1 MPRDSVGRTFGVALL
16 LCVVCSVLV
25 SGAAVMLKPTQDANK
40 LLDKRRN
47 ILTAAGL
54 ADEPGTVDELFE
66 RIQARI
72 VDLDT
77 GEYRDDIDV
86 DTYDFIAAAA
96 DPQMGVAIP
105 KDQDRAGI
113 KRRARNV
120 PVYLVEKKGRVD
132 KVILPIYGKGL
143 WSTLYGFVALD
154 RDDLNTIRSLLYYQH
169 GETPGLGGEVD
180 NPSWKA
186 LWNGK
191 KAFGEDG
198 SVQIQVV
205 RGAVDPAAPGSE
217 YKVDGLSGATIT
229 SRGVHDMLR
238 YWLGANGY
246 GKYLDRL
253 RAQKR
258 GETS

>member
-1 MPRDSVGRTFGVALL
+1 VALL

-105 KDQDRAGI
+105 GDQDRAGI

-198 SVQIQVV
+198 SVRIQVA
-205 RGAVDPAAPGSE
+205 RGAVDPAAPGSQ
-217 YKVDGLSGATIT
+217 YRVDGLSGATIT

>member
-1 MPRDSVGRTFGVALL
+1 VALL

-105 KDQDRAGI
+105 GDQDRAGI